1 MDSDQTS
8 RSAPSA
14 GLRRRRIS
22 PLTAAGALLVIVALT
37 GILTYAA
44 LVVPA
49 RLVAASGPPEA
60 LRQAATQQ
68 ALSLAVAAEAAG
80 NRTPEPESAD
90 GDEQLA
96 ANPLSTE
103 GAPGSAD
110 DDAPSGPTPTL
121 HVAVPSELLT
131 PTAEPTDA
139 LSVLPGV
146 DARYWLSIPSI
157 GLEAPIVPFGTRERE
172 VDGLP
177 VDRLLVPNTYAVSW
191 DNRSA
196 EPGFA
201 GNTVLAGHNNLFGA
215 VFGELENVQVGAEIA
230 VWSEYGV
237 LSYRVQQRLLLEE
250 KDQPLEVRLQ
260 NAQWMADTPDD
271 RLTLISCWP
280 RETYTHRLIVVATRS
295 GG

>member
-1 MDSDQTS
+1 MDSEQTS
-8 RSAPSA
+8 RSTPTGS
-14 GLRRRRIS
+14 LRRRRLS
-22 PLTAAGALLVIVALT
+22 PLTAAGALLIIVALT

-68 ALSLAVAAEAAG
+68 AASAAAPVEPAG
-80 NRTPEPESAD
+80 S
-90 GDEQLA
+90 GEQPA
-96 ANPLSTE
+96 ANLLPAKATPD
-103 GAPGSAD
+103 AAQD
-110 DDAPSGPTPTL
+110 DDAPAGPTPTL
-121 HVAVPSELLT
+121 HVAIPSELLT

-157 GLEAPIVPFGTRERE
+157 GLEAPIVAFGTRERE

-215 VFGELENVQVGAEIA
+215 VFGKLENVQVGAEIA
-230 VWSEYGV
+230 VWSEHGV
-237 LSYRVQQRLLLEE
+237 LSYRVQERLLLEE

>member
-68 ALSLAVAAEAAG
+68 ALSLAVATEAAG
-80 NRTPEPESAD
+80 NRTPEPGSAD

-103 GAPGSAD
+103 GAPGSA